1 MRVATAIIAGM
12 LSLTLAGCFEGPQGQ
27 KGDKGDKGDPGV
39 AGSTGP
45 TGPTGPAGPAG
56 QTGIF
61 RIVAERCAD
70 DEIMISAYC
79 ATVPQNTTKIQPTV
93 LGDRGARCVGQNV
106 HAVVVCAKR

>member
-45 TGPTGPAGPAG
+45 TGPAG

>member
-1 MRVATAIIAGM
+1 MADHNLAADRWLEMATKD
-12 LSLTLAGCFEGPQGQ
+12 EGA
-27 KGDKGDKGDPGV
+27 KKDDPIYC
-39 AGSTGP
+39 T
-45 TGPTGPAGPAG
+45 
-56 QTGIF
+56 
-61 RIVAERCAD
+61 D

>member
-45 TGPTGPAGPAG
+45 TGSTGPAG

>member
-45 TGPTGPAGPAG
+45 TGPTGPAG

>member
-1 MRVATAIIAGM
+1 MRIATAIIAVM

-27 KGDKGDKGDPGV
+27 KGDKGDPGV

-45 TGPTGPAGPAG
+45 AG
-56 QTGIF
+56 TF

-70 DEIMISAYC
+70 NEIMISAYC

-106 HAVVVCAKR
+106 HAVVVCANR

>member
-27 KGDKGDKGDPGV
+27 KGDKGDPGV

-45 TGPTGPAGPAG
+45 TGPTGPAG

>member
-45 TGPTGPAGPAG
+45 TGPAG

-79 ATVPQNTTKIQPTV
+79 ATVPQNTAKIQPTV